1 MAKGAIIKSLG
12 VYTDKPEFVKPCPR
26 HYGIKVRRPFAS
38 YEQHQRR
45 DVDVDAQGN
54 EWATDQ
60 LRWFIQKGDGMFPN
74 KPIVVTHECNFSAK
88 LSEFPAY
95 QSKKTSLGTSTPAPV
110 FREIVFVASSRDEAP
125 TRLDAT
131 DKGMSLIL
139 LMIWLQKHA
148 NQKKIVQEEQVSLKC
163 DLTRV
168 PRSNIEEI
176 GDKKTG
182 KSLKFH
188 VKVEIRILQKVV
200 VKITSGGNTLVTQ
213 EIDL

>member
-1 MAKGAIIKSLG
+1 
-12 VYTDKPEFVKPCPR
+12 
-26 HYGIKVRRPFAS
+26 
-38 YEQHQRR
+38 
-45 DVDVDAQGN
+45 
-54 EWATDQ
+54 
-60 LRWFIQKGDGMFPN
+60 MFPN
-74 KPIVVTHECNFSAK
+74 KSIVVTHECNFSAK

-95 QSKKTSLGTSTPAPV
+95 QSKRTSLGTSTPAPV

-131 DKGMSLIL
+131 DKGMLIDISSTCMAAYSML
-139 LMIWLQKHA
+139 TKS
-148 NQKKIVQEEQVSLKC
+148 IVHEEQISLKC
-163 DLTRV
+163 DLTKV
-168 PRSNIEEI
+168 PKSNIQEI

-188 VKVEIRILQKVV
+188 VKVEIRVLQKVV